1 MSNNLTH
8 DILRCKCVCY
18 ELYHVYETLTTV
30 TESSI
35 SFMATIR
42 KISWKKG
49 DGSPTYGYQLTYMDG
64 LKKRHRK
71 TFETK
76 AAADAWR
83 VKIEAELADGKHVPV
98 SASRTVRKGW
108 DEWLRYL
115 ESLQRV
121 GKRERTTVRHYRTH
135 FEKHI
140 SPQPIA
146 DIGMSQLTP
155 AHIQAFV
162 EELEGSLSHALGIKV
177 YMTLRMLLTYCRR
190 RGWLAHNPCEGIKL
204 ERPKRYDKHPI
215 TIPPKEDIR
224 KLLAA
229 AKESDIT
236 GKSTAMLRL
245 MVFRGLRISEVRG
258 LPRKALSLS
267 GKAPQIKIIQRAD
280 DYCKIGPPKSH
291 TSFRTLALSPE
302 DVLAL
307 KKWILATGFKDEDS
321 DALVFGTKTG
331 GANSYQNLYYR
342 WWVPLM
348 KKAGLA
354 TPVLNRKTGEPVIE
368 KKTGKE
374 KADPAFTP
382 HQLRHAFASLSI
394 EQGVSPKQLQVMMG
408 HSSIKMTMDTY
419 GHLWKDD
426 AADQAL
432 AVAIE
437 RQLG

>member
-1 MSNNLTH
+1 MTH
-8 DILRCKCVCY
+8 DTSCCKCVCY
-18 ELYHVYETLTTV
+18 ELYHVYKTLTTI
-30 TESSI
+30 TESQI
-35 SFMATIR
+35 SFMATVR
-42 KISWKKG
+42 KIAWKKG
-49 DGSPTYGYQLTYMDG
+49 DGSLSYGYQLTYIDG
-64 LKKRHRK
+64 AKKRQRK
-71 TFETK
+71 AFKTK
-76 AAADAWR
+76 AAADARR
-83 VKIEAELADGKHVPV
+83 VKIESELVDGKHVPN
-98 SASRTVRKGW
+98 SASRTVSKGW
-108 DEWLRYL
+108 EEWLRYL

-121 GKRERTTVRHYRTH
+121 GKRERVTVRHYRTH

-140 SPQPIA
+140 ASRPIA
-146 DIGMSQLTP
+146 EISMNQITS
-155 AHIQAFV
+155 AHIQTFV
-162 EELEGSLSHALGIKV
+162 EDLEGSLSHTLGIKV
-177 YMTLRMLLTYCRR
+177 YMTLRMLLAYCRR

-215 TIPPKEDIR
+215 TIPPKDEIR

-229 AKESDIT
+229 AAEGDIM

-258 LPRKALSLS
+258 LPRKALQLS
-267 GKAPQIKIIQRAD
+267 GKAPHMKIIQRAD

-307 KKWILATGFKDEDS
+307 KKWILAGGIKDDPE
-321 DALVFGTKTG
+321 ALVFGTKIG
-331 GANSYQNLYYR
+331 RADSYQNLYYR

-354 TPVLNRKTGEPVIE
+354 APVRDPKTGAAVIE

-374 KADPAFTP
+374 KAIPAFTP

-394 EQGVSPKQLQVMMG
+394 EQGIGPKQLQVMMG

-432 AVAIE
+432 AIAIE

>member
-1 MSNNLTH
+1 
-8 DILRCKCVCY
+8 
-18 ELYHVYETLTTV
+18 
-30 TESSI
+30 
-35 SFMATIR
+35 MATIR
-42 KISWKKG
+42 KVSWKKG
-49 DGSPTYGYQLTYMDG
+49 DGSLSYGFQVTYMDG
-64 LKKRHRK
+64 ASKRHRK
-71 TFETK
+71 TFKTK

-83 VKIEAELADGKHVPV
+83 VKIESELVDGKHVPD
-98 SASRTVRKGW
+98 SATRSVRKGW

-121 GKRERTTVRHYRTH
+121 GKRERVTVRHYRTH

-140 SPQPIA
+140 EPQKIA
-146 DIGMSQLTP
+146 NISMNQLTP
-155 AHIQAFV
+155 AHIQTFV
-162 EELEGSLSHALGIKV
+162 EELEGSLSYALGLKV
-177 YMTLRMLLTYCRR
+177 YMTLRMLLAYCRR
-190 RGWLAHNPCEGIKL
+190 RGWLAHNPCEGIRL
-204 ERPKRYDKHPI
+204 ERPKRYDKQPI
-215 TIPPKEDIR
+215 TIPAKEDIR

-229 AKESDIT
+229 AEKNDIT
-236 GKSTAMLRL
+236 GRSTAMIRL

-258 LPRKALSLS
+258 LPRKALSLTS
-267 GKAPQIKIIQRAD
+267 KSPQLKVIQRAD

-307 KKWILATGFKDEDS
+307 KKWLLASGAKDDRP

-331 GANSYQNLYYR
+331 IAHSYQNLYYR
-342 WWVPLM
+342 WWVPIM
-348 KKAGLA
+348 KKASLA
-354 TPVLNRKTGEPVIE
+354 SAVVDPRSGKPLIE

-374 KADPAFTP
+374 KAVPSFTP

-394 EQGVSPKQLQVMMG
+394 EQGVGPKQLQVMMG

-432 AVAIE
+432 AIAIE